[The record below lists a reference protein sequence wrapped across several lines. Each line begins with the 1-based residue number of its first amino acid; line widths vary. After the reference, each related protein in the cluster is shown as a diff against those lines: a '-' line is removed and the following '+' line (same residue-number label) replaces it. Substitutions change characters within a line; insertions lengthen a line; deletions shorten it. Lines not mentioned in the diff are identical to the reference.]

1 MNIQDHNVL
10 VLGAGRSGFAAA
22 RLAVLKGA
30 GVTILDTV
38 DGDRATQIA
47 QRVNEQLPSVKL
59 ITGDAAKVFDGK
71 ADLAVVSPGIPLE
84 SGWGQQVTAKAL
96 QVIGEIEFGF
106 RFIPE
111 HVKVVGI
118 TGTNGKTTTTAMV
131 ASMARENGISAIEAG
146 NFGLPLCDVVID
158 HPDVQLISL
167 ELSSFQLETIVTF
180 RPDIAVWLNFAA
192 DHLDRYASMEEYR
205 LAKER
210 IFENLSSDDP
220 VVAPY
225 SEINELPLHD
235 LRTISYSISPGMAGE
250 ADIAVSTDGV
260 LTIRGREADRVDQ
273 WSVRGRHNYANAAA
287 ALGACLQLDLD
298 EKHCLAALRHFNGQP
313 HRFEVVDIVRG
324 VTFIND
330 SKSTNLHSL
339 EAALHAE
346 AEKVVLIAGG
356 KDKGLNFSSLAPLV
370 RNRTSAVVVFGE
382 NRQKLATWW
391 AGGVPVEVVCELRD
405 AVEKAA
411 ELAAPDGVVLFS
423 PGTSSFDMFDNY
435 EHRGECFREAVAKLN
450 VPVSPSHSEF
460 PNPNT

>member
-1 MNIQDHNVL
+1 MNIQNQIVHI
-10 VLGAGRSGFAAA
+10 LGGGRSGFAAA
-22 RLAVLKGA
+22 RLAVCKGA
-30 GVTILDTV
+30 DVTILDTV
-38 DGDRATQIA
+38 DGERATQIA
-47 QRVNEQLPSVKL
+47 ERVSAQLPTVKL
-59 ITGDAAKVFDGK
+59 FTGDAAEAFDQS
-71 ADLAVVSPGIPLE
+71 ADLLVVSPGIPLE
-84 SGWGQQVTAKAL
+84 SGWGQKIASKAD

-106 RFIPE
+106 KFIPK
-111 HVKVVGI
+111 HVKIVGI

-146 NFGLPLCDVVID
+146 NFGLPLCDVVLD
-158 HPDVQLISL
+158 YPDVQLIAL

-210 IFENLSSDDP
+210 IFENLSGDDP

-225 SEINELPLHD
+225 SEINELPLLD
-235 LRTISYSISPGMAGE
+235 LHTISFSVSPGMAGE
-250 ADIAVSTDGV
+250 ADIAVSTEGV
-260 LTIRGREADRVDQ
+260 LTIRGREADIVDH

-298 EKHCLAALRHFNGQP
+298 EKLCLAALRHFKGQP
-313 HRFEVVDIVRG
+313 HRFEVVDTVSG

-339 EAALHAE
+339 DAALHAE
-346 AEKVVLIAGG
+346 VDKVVLIAGG

-370 RNRTSAVVVFGE
+370 QNRTSAVVVFGE

-391 AGGVPVEVVCELRD
+391 ADRIRLEVVSDVNE

-411 ELAAPDGVVLFS
+411 ELAAPNGVVLFS
-423 PGTSSFDMFDNY
+423 PGTSSFDLFDNY
-435 EHRGECFREAVAKLN
+435 EHRGECFREEVAKLSER
-450 VPVSPSHSEF
+450 VTASH
-460 PNPNT
+460 

>member
-1 MNIQDHNVL
+1 MNIQHQKVL

-22 RLAVLKGA
+22 RLAVAKGA
-30 GVTILDTV
+30 EVTILDTA
-38 DGDRATQIA
+38 GDERAVQMA
-47 QRVNEQLPSVKL
+47 ERVNAHLPAVKL
-59 ITGDAAKVFDGK
+59 ITGDAAKAFDQV
-71 ADLAVVSPGIPLE
+71 ADLVVTSPGIPLE
-84 SGWGQQVTAKAL
+84 AGWGQQVAANASE
-96 QVIGEIEFGF
+96 VIGEIEFGY

-111 HVKVVGI
+111 HVKIVGI

-146 NFGLPLCDVVID
+146 NFGLPLCDVVLD
-158 HPDVQLISL
+158 HPDVQLIAL
-167 ELSSFQLETIVTF
+167 ELSSFQLETIITF

-210 IFENLSSDDP
+210 IFENLSGDDP

-225 SEINELPLHD
+225 SEINELPLLD
-235 LRTISYSISPGMAGE
+235 LRTISFSVSPGMAGD

-260 LTIRGREADRVDQ
+260 LTIRGREADRVNH
-273 WSVRGRHNYANAAA
+273 WTVRGRHNYANAAA

-298 EKHCLAALRHFNGQP
+298 EKHCLAALRHFKGQP
-313 HRFEVVDIVRG
+313 HRFEVVNTVCG

-346 AEKVVLIAGG
+346 VDKVVLIAGG

-370 RNRTSAVVVFGE
+370 QNRTSAVVAFGE

-391 AGGVPVEVVCELRD
+391 ADRVPVEVVNELHD

-411 ELAAPDGVVLFS
+411 ELAAPGGVVLFS
-423 PGTSSFDMFDNY
+423 PGTSSFDLFNNY
-435 EHRGECFREAVAKLN
+435 EHRGDCFRSEVVKLKES
-450 VPVSPSHSEF
+450 VTTSH
-460 PNPNT
+460 